1 MNMIRTSF
9 KYDNNIICIDE
20 DISKN
25 TITIDGIDYFAY
37 YINPEFKK
45 NPMYLLC
52 IKLKVSLI
60 MRVLLLTGLLK
71 YLIKKTMHLLYPKAI
86 DVSIEK

>member
-25 TITIDGIDYFAY
+25 TITIDGIDYFA
-37 YINPEFKK
+37 
-45 NPMYLLC
+45 
-52 IKLKVSLI
+52 
-60 MRVLLLTGLLK
+60 
-71 YLIKKTMHLLYPKAI
+71 
-86 DVSIEK
+86 

>member
-37 YINPEFKK
+37 S
-45 NPMYLLC
+45 MYLLC